1 VKLVRSALVVVLLGF
16 SASVV
21 LADGVDPLVGIKSGG
36 GSTPIT
42 ITDPNPTVT
51 ATAGTTGCT
60 IAGDTCVVDVF
71 QNQTGSTLTNLTI
84 FITTTLVGGNPLNFT
99 CNDAETEFFGIF
111 GSCVATAVAG
121 GTDLFFSGGT
131 GVAPATFECP
141 EEVEGCFFVG
151 GEFAVDI
158 EGTITDGQP
167 PDLPSGTSIT
177 TQVITSPEPGSAL
190 MLLFGAAAFALT
202 KVARRAA

>member
-51 ATAGTTGCT
+51 ATAGTTGCI

-99 CNDAETEFFGIF
+99 CNDAETEAFGIF
-111 GSCVATAVAG
+111 GSCLATVVSG

-141 EEVEGCFFVG
+141 AEFEGCFFVG

-158 EGTITDGQP
+158 EGTITELP
-167 PDLPSGTSIT
+167 PNTSIT

-190 MLLFGAAAFALT
+190 MLLFGVVAFALT